1 MANVFDAILGQ
12 LKNGIKSTY
21 QPFED
26 LAHGDIKGAVKNAAH
41 IPGNDNRANTELMHS
56 MGIRGKLGE
65 EPWMAVPAIFGG
77 IYAAGAAGAGGAGT
91 TAGSTAAG
99 AGGGVAGG
107 GALSGAGG
115 GATAGGTAGTT
126 AGTAGGAAGGS
137 SSIWSNPQTYMALMN
152 SGGMGGG
159 QQQQQQQTQQPMYD
173 PSIRQAPFNPSLST
187 AWMTRSDID
196 PQILAYLNQ
205 LQGKTYG

>member
-99 AGGGVAGG
+99 AGGG
-107 GALSGAGG
+107 
-115 GATAGGTAGTT
+115 ATAGGTAGTT